1 MKQSFLFFAMLLFVS
16 AAFSQPTQVWEA
28 RYNAPANGRDISEDM
43 AMDGQGNIYVTGTTT
58 GASGRTDITTI
69 KYNSAGVQ
77 QWTAT
82 YNGPSD
88 SNDYVYKI
96 ALDNQGNV
104 YLAGESQGINTKADF
119 TVIKYN
125 TAGVEQWV
133 KRLNGAYNNDDSAE
147 DIAIDAQGNVY
158 VTGFLNDGSPTYD
171 KYLTIKYS
179 PDGTVL
185 WQNTYNGPSLTD
197 EAKFITLDADGN
209 VIVTGESGSGT
220 TNNTPD
226 YLTIK
231 YNSAGIQQWI
241 ARTGVFYRYE
251 TVSGVVTDPA
261 GNVYITGTEERGS
274 DSVNYLTVKYNA
286 AGAQQWSQRFLGE
299 DQNRDIAMCI
309 VSDQNGNIFITGSS
323 SKAGEGQN
331 TGTVKYNTNGV
342 LQWAAYFRGFHQTI
356 VNQSQYPFDMKID
369 AEGNVYVCGY
379 DYSTAYISKYNS
391 SGVLQ
396 WFKNYGPTSG
406 DDAFYAMVLDMN
418 NNIFVTGPSYGS
430 AATSFEYA
438 TLKYSQPIGISPIS
452 GEMPTEFSLSQNYPN
467 PFNPVTNIEFSV
479 PKSSFVKLT
488 VFDVTG
494 RELETLVSQTMS
506 PGTYK
511 ADWDASKYSSGVF
524 FYTLT
529 TDGFTQTKKM
539 MLIK

>member
-209 VIVTGESGSGT
+209 VIVTGESGFGT
-220 TNNTPD
+220 ANNTPD

-231 YNSAGIQQWI
+231 YNSAGIQQWT
-241 ARTGVFYRYE
+241 ARTGVSFRYE

-286 AGAQQWSQRFLGE
+286 AGAQQWSHPCAAKYGWRWRRLCTHRIVQAGADSLWQR
-299 DQNRDIAMCI
+299 DCA
-309 VSDQNGNIFITGSS
+309 
-323 SKAGEGQN
+323 
-331 TGTVKYNTNGV
+331 
-342 LQWAAYFRGFHQTI
+342 
-356 VNQSQYPFDMKID
+356 
-369 AEGNVYVCGY
+369 
-379 DYSTAYISKYNS
+379 
-391 SGVLQ
+391 
-396 WFKNYGPTSG
+396 
-406 DDAFYAMVLDMN
+406 
-418 NNIFVTGPSYGS
+418 
-430 AATSFEYA
+430 
-438 TLKYSQPIGISPIS
+438 
-452 GEMPTEFSLSQNYPN
+452 
-467 PFNPVTNIEFSV
+467 PV
-479 PKSSFVKLT
+479 
-488 VFDVTG
+488 
-494 RELETLVSQTMS
+494 
-506 PGTYK
+506 
-511 ADWDASKYSSGVF
+511 
-524 FYTLT
+524 
-529 TDGFTQTKKM
+529 
-539 MLIK
+539 